1 LLANKKK
8 AAFGNPLWVPF
19 QALANTFVGY
29 VIGISIFVGVYYG
42 NLFDAKKFPFMS
54 TMLFSQTS
62 TEKKFVSYNQT
73 AILNQHFE
81 VDENKLNQ
89 HGVPWLTATNAIGMA
104 VQNMSIT
111 AVFTH
116 MFLWHWN
123 DIKISLEVF
132 QPLKKF
138 FKPKEWAFP
147 KFWKSKDAGHV
158 PLEEADA
165 ICSHHLVMQS
175 YDDVP
180 TWWFGTLWV
189 VSAILGLIMSR
200 ITKSTLEVWAYFI
213 AIIVPAISL
222 PFTGV
227 LYAMYGVPVNV
238 QPLIQMI
245 GAYLLPRRPL
255 ANLYF
260 SGFGY
265 DSLYQG
271 KVMLRV
277 SNFGKTA

>member
-1 LLANKKK
+1 LLTCTK

-29 VIGISIFVGVYYG
+29 ILGIGIFVGVYYT
-42 NLFDAKKFPFMS
+42 NLFEAKKFPFLS
-54 TMLFSQTS
+54 TMLFSHTS
-62 TEKKFVSYNQT
+62 SNKKFVSYNQT
-73 AILNQHFE
+73 AILNSHFE
-81 VDENKLNQ
+81 VDESKLNE
-89 HGVPWLTATNAIGMA
+89 HGVPWLTATNAVGSAI
-104 VQNMSIT
+104 QNMSIT

-116 MFLWHWN
+116 MILWHWD
-123 DIKISLEVF
+123 DIKVSFQIL
-132 QPLKKF
+132 QPLKKL

-147 KFWKSKDAGHV
+147 RFWKSKDSGH
-158 PLEEADA
+158 LSAEEADA
-165 ICSHHLVMQS
+165 ICPHYRVMQT

-180 TWWFGTLWV
+180 TWWFGALWV
-189 VSAILGLIMSR
+189 ASAILGFIMSR
-200 ITKSTLEVWAYFI
+200 ITKSTLDGWAYFI
-213 AIIVPAISL
+213 AIIVPAVTL

-245 GAYLLPRRPL
+245 GAYLLPGRPL

-260 SGFGY
+260 AGFGY

-277 SNFGKTA
+277 SSRTVQRA